1 MGLDFPEGKMARSGV
16 PSDRSFACDLSR
28 VTAYPALGRCSS
40 ESTEIAAKAN
50 RPRNETLTT
59 LERQP
64 VNHASSKRAYRVRFQ
79 ICLALVMLVCVLAI
93 PSSAAA
99 RDSSARKVGRGAA
112 NLTLGILALP
122 GEIVSTTRESGPF
135 VGATWG
141 FAKGVGM
148 LVATELVGVWEIVTS
163 PFETPPGF
171 KPIIKPEFPW
181 GHFYEGKA
189 EGKAKRRR

>member
-1 MGLDFPEGKMARSGV
+1 
-16 PSDRSFACDLSR
+16 
-28 VTAYPALGRCSS
+28 
-40 ESTEIAAKAN
+40 
-50 RPRNETLTT
+50 LTT

-93 PSSAAA
+93 PSTAAA

-112 NLTLGILALP
+112 NLTLGVLALP

-189 EGKAKRRR
+189 ERKVERKARRTAKRGR